1 MNNPFDS
8 RFNDRFNERNE
19 AGSFDGFDTRADEGG
34 LFDNRTDVGS
44 RRTGDT
50 RRTQRPMTPPG
61 LDRAR
66 QQLDANQQRFEERT
80 GDFNRGLDTARDRID
95 RNLDRFDDRINR
107 SVDRID
113 RGARFD
119 AGVGEDE
126 LGTGMPDDPRLRNRG
141 SIDRGARF
149 DAGVGEDEL
158 GTGMPDDP
166 RLRNRGSID
175 RGARFD
181 AGVGEDELGTGMPDD
196 PRLRRDGIDRGGRFD
211 AVVGD
216 DELGTGIPD
225 DPRFRRGD
233 RRFVDRTDNRT
244 FNTGRDRLGAVTDG
258 GVRPLSTAADPRLDA
273 PRRTFAEEIDVRA
286 RDEFRD
292 DLGVRRNLSS
302 GPRQTGFRGIGPTPE
317 RMDLN
322 GDGLDDGI
330 SPTTRALSDWL
341 DRTARGLDRLNDRLN
356 RRPVG
361 ERIE

>member
-107 SVDRID
+107 SVDR
-113 RGARFD
+113 
-119 AGVGEDE
+119 
-126 LGTGMPDDPRLRNRG
+126 
-141 SIDRGARF
+141 IDRGARF